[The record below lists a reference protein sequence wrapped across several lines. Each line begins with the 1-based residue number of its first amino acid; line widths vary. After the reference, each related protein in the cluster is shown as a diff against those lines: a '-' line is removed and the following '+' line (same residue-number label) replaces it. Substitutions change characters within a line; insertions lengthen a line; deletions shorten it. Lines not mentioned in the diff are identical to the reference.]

1 MNNFTTS
8 VNQESYRLPAEWEK
22 HSSTLIAWPHNRDD
36 WPGKF
41 SPIPFVYVEIVKKI
55 TQSLIYKNQRIIPS
69 EEVKIIIQSKQQKYK
84 ISKLLSKAGVNLKK
98 IQYFKFPTNRSWMR
112 DTSPFFVKSNL
123 TTETNQDKKQQKNIK
138 AIRFKFNGWAK
149 YDNWKK
155 DFYIPFLLSEKLR
168 IDLIEA
174 KYNDT
179 EIVLEGGAIDVN
191 GKGTLITTEECLLDQ
206 KTQVRNPNFTKE
218 DYEKIFRKYFG
229 ISNVIWLKKGIAGD
243 DTHGH
248 IDDLC
253 RFVNENTVV
262 ICKETNSKDEN
273 YKLLEENL
281 EILKSSKLENGSK
294 VNIINIPMPAP
305 LYYEKMRMPASY
317 ANFYITNNFVLV
329 PTFND
334 PNDRIALGILADLFQ
349 NREVVGINSVDL
361 VWGLGTLHCLS
372 HEIPE

>member
-1 MNNFTTS
+1 MHNSTNSENKQSFH
-8 VNQESYRLPAEWEK
+8 LPAEWEK
-22 HSSTLIAWPHNRDD
+22 HNSTIIAWPHNRED

-41 SPIPFVYVEIVKKI
+41 PPIPFVYVEIVKKI
-55 TQSLIYKNQRIIPS
+55 TQSEKI
-69 EEVKIIIQSKQQKYK
+69 KIIIQSNQEKYK
-84 ISKLLSKAGVNLKK
+84 ISKLLSKSGVDFKK
-98 IQYFKFPTNRSWMR
+98 NQYYKFPTNRSWMR
-112 DTSPFFVKSNL
+112 DTSPFFVKSKDEN
-123 TTETNQDKKQQKNIK
+123 KIK

-155 DFYIPFLLSEKLR
+155 DFYIPYLITEKLK
-168 IDLIEA
+168 IELIES
-174 KYNDT
+174 KYNEQ

-206 KTQVRNPNFTKE
+206 ETQVRNPNFTKD
-218 DYEKIFRKYFG
+218 DYEKIFNKYFG
-229 ISNVIWLKKGIAGD
+229 VSNVIWLKKGIAGD

-253 RFVNENTVV
+253 RFVNQNTIV
-262 ICKETNSKDEN
+262 ICKETNPKDEN

-281 EILKSSKLENGSK
+281 EVLKSSKLENGSK
-294 VNIINIPMPAP
+294 VNIVTIPMPEP
-305 LYYEKMRMPASY
+305 IYYEKMRVPASY
-317 ANFYITNNFVLV
+317 ANFYITNSLVLV

-334 PNDRIALGILADLFQ
+334 PKDRIALGIFADLFPDK
-349 NREVVGINSVDL
+349 EVVGINSVDL

>member
-8 VNQESYRLPAEWEK
+8 ENQESYRLPAEWEK
-22 HSSTLIAWPHNRDD
+22 HNSTLIAWPHNRED

-41 SPIPFVYVEIVKKI
+41 APIPFVYVEIVKKI
-55 TQSLIYKNQRIIPS
+55 TQSLIYQNQKIIPS
-69 EEVKIIIQSKQQKYK
+69 EEVKIIVQSKQQKYK
-84 ISKLLSKAGVNLKK
+84 ISKLLSKAEVNFKK
-98 IQYFKFPTNRSWMR
+98 IRFFKYPTNRSWMR
-112 DTSPFFVKSNL
+112 DTSPFFVKSND
-123 TTETNQDKKQQKNIK
+123 NKIK

-155 DFYIPFLLSEKLR
+155 DFYIPFLISEKLN

-206 KTQVRNPNFTKE
+206 NTQVRNPNFTKK
-218 DYEKIFRKYFG
+218 DYEKIFRKYFD
-229 ISNVIWLKKGIAGD
+229 ISNIIWLKKGIAGD

-248 IDDLC
+248 IDDIC
-253 RFVNENTVV
+253 RFVNEDTVA
-262 ICKETNSKDEN
+262 ICKETNFKDEN

-281 EILKSSKLENGSK
+281 EILKSAKLENGSK
-294 VNIINIPMPAP
+294 VNIVNIPMPAP
-305 LYYEKMRMPASY
+305 LYYEKMKMPASY

-349 NREVVGINSVDL
+349 NREVIGINSVDL